1 MATVIIPTPLRKFT
15 NNTARL
21 QVSPGTIHSTFRELT
36 QNFPDLKKHLLDE
49 DGNIRSYVNIFI
61 GNDDIRD
68 LQQADTAVKEDAVIS
83 IVPAIA
89 GGSPETHGAPRPNES
104 ASTDSH
110 SSTTSA
116 GTPSSAAPSGT
127 PGPSPT
133 ASAGAPFSKEELARY
148 NRHIIIPGF
157 GMEAQLKLKAAK
169 VLVIGSGGLGSPVL
183 LYLAAAGVGTIGIV
197 DFDVVDDSN
206 LQRQVLFGVDAIGK
220 PKVEAARRRL
230 ESLNPY
236 IKLHVYNT
244 HLNSQNA
251 LEILKDYDVIAD
263 GTDNFPTRY
272 LVNDASVLLGKPNV
286 YASIFQFEGQVSV
299 FNYRNAHG
307 ELGPNYRDLYPTP
320 PPPGLVPSCAEGGVL
335 GVLPGIIGSL
345 QALEVIKVITGVG
358 DTLSGR
364 FYIFDALNF
373 ESRTFTIRRRKD
385 NPVNGENPTITALI
399 DYEQFCGMRAVEERH
414 LKEITAKELYDWQV
428 RGEKFQLIDVREPHE
443 YDIVNIG
450 AELIPLGSVTDNSNK
465 IDRDIPVVLHCKVG
479 GRSAKAIRELEEKFG
494 FTNLY
499 NLKGGILAYIDEV
512 QPELTKY

>member
-21 QVSPGTIHSTFRELT
+21 AVSTGTIQDTVNELT
-36 QNFPDLKKHLLDE
+36 LNFPDLKKHLLDE
-49 DGNIRSYVNIFI
+49 SGKIRSYVNIFV
-61 GNDDIRD
+61 GNDDIRN
-68 LQQADTAVKEDAVIS
+68 LQQEKTTVKEDTVIS

-89 GGSPETHGAPRPNES
+89 GGAPDTASSGNGATNGAPN
-104 ASTDSH
+104 
-110 SSTTSA
+110 
-116 GTPSSAAPSGT
+116 AAAVFT
-127 PGPSPT
+127 
-133 ASAGAPFSKEELARY
+133 KEELARY
-148 NRHIIIPGF
+148 DRHIIIPGF
-157 GMEAQLKLKAAK
+157 GMEAQQKLKAAK

-206 LQRQVLFGVDAIGK
+206 RQRQVLFGINEIGK
-220 PKVEAARRRL
+220 PKVEAAKRRL
-230 ESLNPY
+230 EALNPY
-236 IKLHVYNT
+236 INLRIYNT

-251 LEILKDYDVIAD
+251 LDIIRDYDVIAD

-299 FNYRNAHG
+299 FNYKDSEGNP
-307 ELGPNYRDLYPTP
+307 GPNYRDLYPTP

-373 ESRTFTIRRRKD
+373 ESRTFNIKRRED
-385 NPVNGENPTITALI
+385 NPINGKNPTITALI
-399 DYEQFCGMRAVEERH
+399 DYEQFCGMRAVEEKS
-414 LKEITAKELYDWQV
+414 LKEITAKELYDLQV
-428 RGEKFQLIDVREPHE
+428 KGEKFQLIDVREPHE

-450 AELIPLGSVTDNSNK
+450 AELIPLGTILDKADSIAGR
-465 IDRDIPVVLHCKVG
+465 IDRDKKVILHCKMG
-479 GRSAKAIRELEEKFG
+479 GRSAKAIRALEEKFG

-499 NLKGGILAYIDEV
+499 NLKGGILSYIDEV